1 MYILYSSVA
10 YNKPKYRSR
19 ISIVVLFPTFNFSSI
34 MSIDVWTLQWNCNA
48 DDSSIHLIYLGE
60 FCK

>member
-34 MSIDVWTLQWNCNA
+34 MSIDV
-48 DDSSIHLIYLGE
+48 
-60 FCK
+60 